1 MFGHSVPPGGQFMYQ
16 TKLLFLLPIDNVEDK
31 NPASKCGNT
40 PLHAAVIIGNLEIT
54 NLIIKS
60 SGDWNPK
67 NNQGKTPLSL
77 AAERNHFDI
86 ISLII
91 ERRKCSNRKEGIL
104 SRFFR
109 IFRSKY
115 NFFELCKVI
124 MENIPFQCKALGKKR
139 KHPGDN

>member
-1 MFGHSVPPGGQFMYQ
+1 M
-16 TKLLFLLPIDNVEDK
+16 
-31 NPASKCGNT
+31 
-40 PLHAAVIIGNLEIT
+40 HAAVIIGNLEIT